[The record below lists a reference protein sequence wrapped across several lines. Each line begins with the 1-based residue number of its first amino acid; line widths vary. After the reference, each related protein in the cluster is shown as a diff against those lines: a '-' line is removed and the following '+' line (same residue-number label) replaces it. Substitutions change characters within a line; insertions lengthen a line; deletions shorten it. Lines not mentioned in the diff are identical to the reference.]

1 MLDMSL
7 LGEMSWLAPQWRSLR
22 GYIQA
27 RRVPQALL
35 IAGREGVGKKALAEA
50 FGKLL
55 LCRSPG
61 EYACGD
67 CAGCHLFEAR
77 THPDFLRVEPD
88 EPGKIIP
95 VDAIRGLIATLEL
108 KPQYSGRRVVMIAPA
123 HQMNVSSANSLLKTL
138 EEPDEHTTLV
148 LLTDSPQLLPA
159 TILSRC
165 QRMDVPLPER
175 ASVLG
180 WLKTKGQGERAEV
193 LLALA
198 RGAPLMALG
207 LANSG
212 VIEKRGEYFLGWR
225 ELLAQGGEPTA
236 LAEKWSKFPCET
248 LVDWMISWTM
258 DMIRLRAYPRC
269 RNIDNPD
276 LGDSL
281 QDTAQKIN
289 LKVLFGYLDRLTASR
304 RMLTGQVNRPLLLED
319 LLIRWQ
325 RGENASD

>member
-1 MLDMSL
+1 MSL
-7 LGEMSWLAPQWRSLR
+7 VGEMSWLAPQWRSLLA
-22 GYIQA
+22 YIQA
-27 RRVPQALL
+27 GRVPQALL
-35 IAGREGVGKKALAEA
+35 IAGREGVGKTALAEA

-55 LCRSPG
+55 LCRTPG

-67 CAGCHLFEAR
+67 CAGCRLFEAK
-77 THPDFLRVEPD
+77 THPDFLRIEPD

-95 VDAIRGLIATLEL
+95 VDAIRVLIANLGL
-108 KPQYSGRRVVMIAPA
+108 KPQYSGRRVVLITPA

-138 EEPDEHTTLV
+138 EEPDEHTTLL

-165 QRMDVPLPER
+165 QRMDIPLPER
-175 ASVLG
+175 TSALA
-180 WLKTKGQGERAEV
+180 WLKEKGEGERAEV

-198 RGAPLMALG
+198 RGAPLMAFG
-207 LANSG
+207 LADAG
-212 VIEKRGEYFLGWR
+212 IIEKRSEVFLGWR
-225 ELLAQGGEPTA
+225 DLMERGGEPTV

-248 LVDWMISWTM
+248 LADWMISWTM
-258 DMIRLRAYPRC
+258 DMIRLRAVPHC

-276 LGDSL
+276 LGESL
-281 QDTAQKIN
+281 QHTAQKIN

-304 RMLTGQVNRPLLLED
+304 RMLTGQVNRQLLLED

-325 RGENASD
+325 RGQNTSD